1 LNFKLFCQIHLVPL
15 RIGFGHQ
22 NKFCSLQNSEEL
34 LFWWNFGSSSTFGRI
49 LQNHKT
55 GWLELATVLEQ
66 GDALPPGQSR
76 CVQRRHAPGHAAAWL
91 REPAVMWTSP
101 SMLIHSPR

>member
-66 GDALPPGQSR
+66 GGCSAAGAEPLRPVPPRAWPRS
-76 CVQRRHAPGHAAAWL
+76 CLAA
-91 REPAVMWTSP
+91 
-101 SMLIHSPR
+101 